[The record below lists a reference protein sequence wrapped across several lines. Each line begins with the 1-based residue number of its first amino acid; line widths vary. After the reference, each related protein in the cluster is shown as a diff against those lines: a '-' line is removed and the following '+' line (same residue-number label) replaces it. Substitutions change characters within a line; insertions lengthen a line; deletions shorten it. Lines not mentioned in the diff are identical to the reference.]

1 MDSEN
6 WKTSHPHR
14 LLLTITDKID
24 WRRNEK
30 SIALLNLCI
39 YCTWKNIKSSYN
51 NKFKIS
57 GPTLNDKFKLPN
69 GSHSVSDIQEYFEY
83 IEKK

>member
-6 WKTSHPHR
+6 SKTTHPHR

-30 SIALLNLCI
+30 SIALLNLI
-39 YCTWKNIKSSYN
+39 QYQIFKSILSILKETKQN
-51 NKFKIS
+51 VQKI
-57 GPTLNDKFKLPN
+57 LII
-69 GSHSVSDIQEYFEY
+69 HQ
-83 IEKK
+83 